1 MTLVDELG
9 WERHNQVFDYP
20 QRFQFIGN
28 SGINN
33 EFESKIDGSY
43 TPLDYF
49 KLFVDSSILDLVC
62 KQTNLYAKEYG
73 VSNIDNPW
81 YDVNEDEIMVY
92 IALKMLMSILR
103 KPEERMYWTDNIMLL
118 TPYFKGVMSHRRF
131 TKIQQ
136 NLHFNNKKLENNDES
151 TTNT

>member
-1 MTLVDELG
+1 MTLVDELVLG
-9 WERHNQVFDYP
+9 RDNHDFDYP

-49 KLFVDSSILDLVC
+49 KIFVYGSILDLVC
-62 KQTNLYAKEYG
+62 KKTNFYAKEYG

-103 KPEERMYWTDNIMLL
+103 KPEERMYWTDNIMIL
-118 TPYFKGVMSHRRF
+118 TPYFKCVMSHHRF

-136 NLHFNNKKLENNDES
+136 NLHFNNKKLEKR
-151 TTNT
+151 